1 MTVVQLVCV
10 SMSMGCHSVS
20 HRLFHEK
27 NIVFL
32 PSLLICMKQNEPGW
46 GEDRCREKVHLT
58 GSREMPLANYGW
70 LHDFSWVSP
79 TKHFALWKLWITLS
93 SDFLF
98 LRKGDRHSLGTEGA
112 AKVQHQSEESCE
124 VRCETGPGSWA
135 LGLWSVGW
143 EEKQRWRE
151 GGKHTRKRMGLR
163 RAWERRI
170 RWPVSDQKMSLCL
183 CWEYLPH
190 NTDRFVFPL
199 KMQNL
204 ANKVSL
210 SVACQWTSRV
220 TNDGWSSDFRSSL
233 RPFSGFGLFTHM
245 CKDPYFFVE
254 VPDPITA
261 FYTFSMWLYCHCD
274 RIVETKSRS
283 NWARKLLLS
292 CRWRGTPSLSAFTLR
307 PGKWHWD

>member
-1 MTVVQLVCV
+1 
-10 SMSMGCHSVS
+10 MGCHSVS

-32 PSLLICMKQNEPGW
+32 PSLLICIKQNEPGW
-46 GEDRCREKVHLT
+46 GEDGCREKVHLT

-79 TKHFALWKLWITLS
+79 TKHFALLKLWITLS

-220 TNDGWSSDFRSSL
+220 TNRWLVLRFQIIPEALFRFWPFHTHVQRSLFLRWST
-233 RPFSGFGLFTHM
+233 RPSNCLLHLFN
-245 CKDPYFFVE
+245 V
-254 VPDPITA
+254 A
-261 FYTFSMWLYCHCD
+261 
-274 RIVETKSRS
+274 
-283 NWARKLLLS
+283 LLS
-292 CRWRGTPSLSAFTLR
+292 LWQDCGNQ
-307 PGKWHWD
+307 K